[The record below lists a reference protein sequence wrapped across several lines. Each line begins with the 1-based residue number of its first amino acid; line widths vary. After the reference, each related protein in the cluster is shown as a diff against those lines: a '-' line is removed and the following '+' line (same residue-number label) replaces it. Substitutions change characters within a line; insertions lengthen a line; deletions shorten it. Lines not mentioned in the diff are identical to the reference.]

1 MMAIWLVSFEFL
13 AIIWHHSPNALDI
26 FLPIIWSFD
35 ESFTLFLI
43 NVSTIFQKIVQM
55 NMKKIHFHTHFD
67 RQLLL
72 GLYQL
77 ISQVSVV
84 AFFSIYKEL
93 LNHWFEGCPS
103 SWSASFIDSTKCMDL
118 KSFHF
123 FSTPMPVKVLPKH
136 SKHLL
141 SLSSVL
147 INCFTNHIL
156 IIRRGNIIFSL
167 RIRGL
172 ASTFL
177 SPGFNSALKDNYFLT

>member
-1 MMAIWLVSFEFL
+1 M
-13 AIIWHHSPNALDI
+13 
-26 FLPIIWSFD
+26 
-35 ESFTLFLI
+35 ESFTLFVI
-43 NVSTIFQKIVQM
+43 NVSTYFKNIVQM
-55 NMKKIHFHTHFD
+55 NMKKIHSHTHID
-67 RQLLL
+67 TQLLL

-77 ISQVSVV
+77 ISRVSVV
-84 AFFSIYKEL
+84 AFFSISKEL
-93 LNHWFEGCPS
+93 LNHWFERCPS
-103 SWSASFIDSTKCMDL
+103 SWSESFIDSTKCL
-118 KSFHF
+118 GLRSFHF

-136 SKHLL
+136 LKHLL

-156 IIRRGNIIFSL
+156 IIRRGNIILSL